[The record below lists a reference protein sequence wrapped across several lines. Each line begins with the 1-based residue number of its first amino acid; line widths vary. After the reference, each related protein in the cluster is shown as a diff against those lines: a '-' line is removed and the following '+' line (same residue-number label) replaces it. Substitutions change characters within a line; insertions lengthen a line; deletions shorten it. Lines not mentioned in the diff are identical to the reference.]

1 MMEINEFHSKG
12 VNKRGFSSLDA
23 IMGTL
28 LTGAGVS
35 GYNFIENL
43 NSRTGEY
50 DIPTIVGLGFTLGI
64 VAAGYITIR
73 YIGATDTPSNINDN
87 DSNSRFMA
95 QTSMSEYNY
104 PPY

>member
-23 IMGTL
+23 LMGTL
-28 LTGAGVS
+28 LTVVGVS
-35 GYNFIENL
+35 GYNLIDNL
-43 NSRTGEY
+43 NSGTGEY
-50 DIPTIVGLGFTLGI
+50 DIPAIVVLGFTLGI

-73 YIGATDTPSNINDN
+73 YIGATDTPSNIKDY
-87 DSNSRFMA
+87 DPKSRFMT
-95 QTSMSEYNY
+95 QTSLSEYKN